1 MIELG
6 VLKIENSTDVV
17 ETRNKVRQLALRSK
31 FDSIGATR
39 IATAASELCRYALKE
54 GINPSISIGFKIN
67 KNGRYGI
74 EMEMEQFKEKFNPI
88 RLELFFD
95 ELTETPVQKDY
106 KKITV
111 FKFSPAPDF
120 VPTSEMIEE
129 GKRTINQLNREQL
142 MMQLRGAMK
151 QAEAAT
157 QAKSDFLANMSH
169 EIRTPMNAIIGMSHL
184 ALKTELSPK
193 QHNYVSKIQSSG
205 NALLGLINDI
215 LDFSKIEA
223 GKMDIEDIDFRLD
236 SVLENLATLVTL
248 KAQEKGL
255 EVLFSVGKDVPR
267 SLIGDPLRLG
277 QILTNLTNN
286 AVKFTETGEIIVS
299 IQLLDEDEN
308 KASLR
313 FSVKDTGIGLSQE
326 QISKL
331 FKEFSQADTSTTR
344 KFGGTGLGLTI
355 SKRLTEMMGG
365 KIWVESE
372 PGQGSSFIFTAVF
385 QVKSLEGKADIFLE
399 DDLKGKKV
407 LIVDD
412 NDSAREIL
420 EDALNSFSLDVSM
433 ASSGAEAINKIE
445 EADGNHPYDLVLM
458 DWQMPEMNGIRT
470 SELIKKH
477 ERLKKKP
484 KIIMLIA
491 YSREEIVR
499 QAEEVGIEGFLV
511 KPMNPSALFESIME
525 VFGKKVKQKSIK
537 SGAPKEEKTDS
548 IRGANVLLA
557 EDNEINQEI
566 ALELLEDAGL
576 SVTIANN
583 GKEAVEK
590 AEQASYDCILMD
602 MQMPVMDGY
611 EATRTLRKK
620 KKFEKIPIIA
630 MTANAMAGD
639 REKCLEA
646 GMNDHV
652 SKPINTV
659 ELFTALNKW
668 IPKQESG
675 KSEASAQNIY
685 SKNKVENEILFPNEL
700 PGLDIAAG
708 LEIVSGKEKLYK
720 KLLTKFESEFH
731 SAADTLTDLWDS
743 GNLEEAERYA
753 HTIKGVA
760 ANIGA
765 KQLSIASGKIEESIR
780 YKSEEDSTVLKED
793 FSKCLIQ
800 ILDSLK
806 RLNLSGQ
813 ISNADFDKKDSSASC
828 DSSSVDANS
837 PKGSAPSDN
846 DSLLESMENLLPH
859 VKGRKPKKSKLAL
872 QNALDL
878 NWPVEY
884 SEEIDNL
891 KKHLDK
897 YKFKDA
903 LNIIEEL
910 INKLK

>member
-1 MIELG
+1 
-6 VLKIENSTDVV
+6 
-17 ETRNKVRQLALRSK
+17 
-31 FDSIGATR
+31 
-39 IATAASELCRYALKE
+39 
-54 GINPSISIGFKIN
+54 
-67 KNGRYGI
+67 
-74 EMEMEQFKEKFNPI
+74 
-88 RLELFFD
+88 
-95 ELTETPVQKDY
+95 
-106 KKITV
+106 
-111 FKFSPAPDF
+111 
-120 VPTSEMIEE
+120 
-129 GKRTINQLNREQL
+129 
-142 MMQLRGAMK
+142 
-151 QAEAAT
+151 
-157 QAKSDFLANMSH
+157 
-169 EIRTPMNAIIGMSHL
+169 
-184 ALKTELSPK
+184 
-193 QHNYVSKIQSSG
+193 
-205 NALLGLINDI
+205 
-215 LDFSKIEA
+215 
-223 GKMDIEDIDFRLD
+223 
-236 SVLENLATLVTL
+236 
-248 KAQEKGL
+248 
-255 EVLFSVGKDVPR
+255 
-267 SLIGDPLRLG
+267 
-277 QILTNLTNN
+277 
-286 AVKFTETGEIIVS
+286 
-299 IQLLDEDEN
+299 
-308 KASLR
+308 
-313 FSVKDTGIGLSQE
+313 
-326 QISKL
+326 
-331 FKEFSQADTSTTR
+331 
-344 KFGGTGLGLTI
+344 
-355 SKRLTEMMGG
+355 
-365 KIWVESE
+365 
-372 PGQGSSFIFTAVF
+372 
-385 QVKSLEGKADIFLE
+385 
-399 DDLKGKKV
+399 
-407 LIVDD
+407 
-412 NDSAREIL
+412 
-420 EDALNSFSLDVSM
+420 
-433 ASSGAEAINKIE
+433 
-445 EADGNHPYDLVLM
+445 
-458 DWQMPEMNGIRT
+458 
-470 SELIKKH
+470 
-477 ERLKKKP
+477 
-484 KIIMLIA
+484 
-491 YSREEIVR
+491 
-499 QAEEVGIEGFLV
+499 
-511 KPMNPSALFESIME
+511 
-525 VFGKKVKQKSIK
+525 
-537 SGAPKEEKTDS
+537 
-548 IRGANVLLA
+548 
-557 EDNEINQEI
+557 
-566 ALELLEDAGL
+566 
-576 SVTIANN
+576 
-583 GKEAVEK
+583 
-590 AEQASYDCILMD
+590 
-602 MQMPVMDGY
+602 MPVMDGY